1 MLVLRREQSVMQ
13 QSRMQGLIVY
23 VIGAVVIRA
32 GLLRVIDAAYSN
44 RVETL
49 TMHRFEPSPI

>member
-1 MLVLRREQSVMQ
+1 MQ